1 MALTCDI
8 WFENQHY
15 RTMTENQTLAYG
27 CFSLINAFQKHI
39 DMPEAALHQVDTGMY
54 VQFIFL
60 QKHIPTDYKKPKQ
73 KRKQRR
79 NHKTTFSP
87 GINIQL
93 L

>member
-39 DMPEAALHQVDTGMY
+39 DMPEAALHQVDTRTY

-60 QKHIPTDYKKPKQ
+60 QKHIPTDYKNQNKTENKEETTKQ
-73 KRKQRR
+73 HLVRE
-79 NHKTTFSP
+79 
-87 GINIQL
+87 
-93 L
+93 